1 MSSLL
6 PRLIAILLAVA
17 VAALPGVL
25 AVADARLEAAS
36 LAGVPSHVE
45 ALGGTDCAPAH
56 DAECAICSSLRL
68 VGGTTA
74 DAASP
79 GFPDAGSAEMGCHG
93 RTVVIASATWPEQQ
107 PRAPP
112 VI

>member
-17 VAALPGVL
+17 VAALPGGL

-79 GFPDAGSAEMGCHG
+79 VPDAGSAEMGCHG
-93 RTVVIASATWPEQQ
+93 RTHVIASATWPEQQ

>member
-1 MSSLL
+1 MSSRL
-6 PRLIAILLAVA
+6 PRLIVILLALA
-17 VAALPGVL
+17 VAALPGAL

-36 LAGVPSHVE
+36 LTGAPSHVE

-74 DAASP
+74 GAASP
-79 GFPDAGSAEMGCHG
+79 AFLDAGSGAMGCHG
-93 RTVVIASATWPEQQ
+93 RTHLVASATWPQQQ